1 MRSSVGGT
9 AALIAT
15 AMLLV
20 FLAIAEVAFADF
32 RTVTRVV
39 DGDTLV
45 LDDGEKLRLIGV
57 DTPETKDPRRPVQY
71 FGREATNFTKQFVEG
86 KKVRV
91 EFDPANSATAH
102 KDKYGRT
109 LGYVFREDGK
119 FLNAEIISR
128 GFGHAYTRYPFK
140 HASEFRALEKQA
152 RERNVGL
159 WNDASTGAAP
169 LRMPRLFQ
177 RKSCR
182 QRPSTSARAAAGIN
196 TARAARRSISLSGC
210 ADAHKPTSLYTT
222 DRQINTT
229 PITNSIA
236 SNVRSKV
243 SWLTRSCAFKPR

>member
-1 MRSSVGGT
+1 MRRSVGGT

-20 FLAIAEVAFADF
+20 LLAIAEVAFADF

-119 FLNAEIISR
+119 FLNAEIIR
-128 GFGHAYTRYPFK
+128 QGFGHAYTRYPFK
-140 HASEFRALEKQA
+140 HASEFRALEQQA

-159 WNDASTGAAP
+159 WNDASTGAARAP
-169 LRMPRLFQ
+169 N
-177 RKSCR
+177 
-182 QRPSTSARAAAGIN
+182 AAAVS
-196 TARAARRSISLSGC
+196 TEELSAKTVYIG
-210 ADAHKPTSLYTT
+210 PRGGRYQYS
-222 DRQINTT
+222 
-229 PITNSIA
+229 A
-236 SNVRSKV
+236 SGTKV
-243 SWLTRSCAFKPR
+243 YQSQRLR